1 MEIKIEYDYNNKKT
15 VQRYKRAFI
24 TFGDNFLIYLSN
36 FEEVILFLSIL
47 ETFRMLKLEP
57 NKTYEFKYFSVR
69 LKSKTKEDEFT
80 YLSIKQ
86 NSDEIIK
93 SSKEKK
99 LGLTKSMTLTNNF
112 LTLDFLQ
119 INYIQKYFNSYK
131 PID

>member
-1 MEIKIEYDYNNKKT
+1 MEINITYEKNLKK
-15 VQRYKRAFI
+15 VSVRYKSAYIATR
-24 TFGDNFLIYLSN
+24 NYFLYLSS
-36 FEEVILFLSIL
+36 FEEIIYFLSIL
-47 ETFRMLKLEP
+47 ETFRMMKLEP
-57 NKTYEFKYFSVR
+57 NKIYNFKYFSVK

-86 NSDEIIK
+86 NVELIK
-93 SSKEKK
+93 QNIRKDLIEDID
-99 LGLTKSMTLTNNF
+99 LTNNF